1 MYQNKKKMSNK
12 LKDIFKNVHEHE
24 HKIWF
29 TMEDIETIIDKY
41 NESNGEP
48 KSLIE
53 DYLECN
59 ALDLHKDHVITVR
72 QKLDGQSKET
82 LQYVLEGFFEYLK
95 YHK

>member
-1 MYQNKKKMSNK
+1 MSNK
-12 LKDIFKNVHEHE
+12 LKDMFRNVHEHE

-41 NESNGEP
+41 NESNDNP

-53 DYLECN
+53 DYLDSN
-59 ALDLHKDHVITVR
+59 GLDLYKDHVITVR
-72 QKLDGQSKET
+72 QKLDSESNVT